1 MISVVVVGCGAIGSV
16 VARSLQAGEV
26 PGATLAGVVTR
37 SAQSQFPALSLS
49 QAIEVAD
56 LVVEAAG
63 QEALADIAPKVLRG
77 RAGLLVVS
85 VGALRDDA
93 VLKPL
98 ASAPPGRVYLATGA
112 VGGLDML
119 RSAAR
124 MGPLDRVRIVTTKQP
139 AALVQSW
146 MTEAEVATLRNATS
160 PVEVKRGPARE
171 IAGAFPAS
179 TNVAA
184 AVALAAGD
192 WDLVEAVVVADAGA
206 TMTSHV
212 ITASGTAGEYR
223 FEIRNRPSPLNPKT
237 SEVVPYAVLK
247 AIEDIAGEAPWT
259 FR

>member
-16 VARSLQAGEV
+16 VARSLRADEV

-37 SAQSQFPALSLS
+37 SAQSQFPALSLP

-63 QEALADIAPKVLRG
+63 QEALADIAPNVLAG
-77 RAGLLVVS
+77 RPSLLVVS

-98 ASAPPGRVYLATGA
+98 AAAAPGRVHLATGA
-112 VGGLDML
+112 IGGLDML

-124 MGPLDRVRIVTTKQP
+124 MGPLDQVRIVTTKLP
-139 AALVQSW
+139 ATLVQPW
-146 MTEAEVATLRNATS
+146 MSEAEAGTLRATTS
-160 PVEVKRGPARE
+160 LVEVKRGPARE

-179 TNVAA
+179 ANVAA
-184 AVALAAGD
+184 AVALAVGD
-192 WDLVEAVVVADAGA
+192 WDLEAVVMADPNAV
-206 TMTSHV
+206 MTSHV

-223 FEIRNRPSPLNPKT
+223 FEIRNRPSRLNPKT
-237 SEVVPYAVLK
+237 SEVVPYAVIK
-247 AIEDIAGEAPWT
+247 AIADIVGGAAWS